1 MTLTE
6 TWTIVRILEW
16 TATYFREQG
25 IESARLD
32 AELLLAELL
41 DLDRVGLY
49 LQYDRPLNAVE
60 LTAYK
65 GVVKRRATR
74 EPLAYILGK
83 REFWSLPILVTP
95 AVLVPRAD
103 TEVLVEEALN
113 YLESGGSVLEIGTG
127 SGAIAVAI
135 AHEKPEVQVEAIDI
149 SSEALA
155 VALQNAELNG
165 VSERICFRQEDLA
178 QLTGGPYNMIV
189 SNPPYIPES
198 DWEGLMP
205 EVRDHEPHLALFA
218 GLDGLSAYRKIVE
231 QAADRLVPG
240 GWLLFEV
247 GIHQSEPVV
256 ALLRAAYFDHVT
268 VRDDYAGIPRVVCG
282 RKQG

>member
-1 MTLTE
+1 
-6 TWTIVRILEW
+6 
-16 TATYFREQG
+16 
-25 IESARLD
+25 
-32 AELLLAELL
+32 
-41 DLDRVGLY
+41 
-49 LQYDRPLNAVE
+49 
-60 LTAYK
+60 
-65 GVVKRRATR
+65 
-74 EPLAYILGK
+74 
-83 REFWSLPILVTP
+83 
-95 AVLVPRAD
+95 
-103 TEVLVEEALN
+103 
-113 YLESGGSVLEIGTG
+113 
-127 SGAIAVAI
+127 
-135 AHEKPEVQVEAIDI
+135 
-149 SSEALA
+149 
-155 VALQNAELNG
+155 
-165 VSERICFRQEDLA
+165 
-178 QLTGGPYNMIV
+178 MIV
-189 SNPPYIPES
+189 SNPYIPES

>member
-178 QLTGGPYNMIV
+178 QLTGG
-189 SNPPYIPES
+189 
-198 DWEGLMP
+198 
-205 EVRDHEPHLALFA
+205 R
-218 GLDGLSAYRKIVE
+218 
-231 QAADRLVPG
+231 
-240 GWLLFEV
+240 
-247 GIHQSEPVV
+247 
-256 ALLRAAYFDHVT
+256 T
-268 VRDDYAGIPRVVCG
+268 T
-282 RKQG
+282 